1 MEVTAMRIDLGG
13 SHIVLVWTEDQYRN
27 EIARLMQGINTTNIR
42 LVRAFALFLGL
53 RLVVVRRIKPLRPT
67 TPAGSIG

>member
-42 LVRAFALFLGL
+42 LVKARPLFLGL
-53 RLVVVRRIKPLRPT
+53 RLVVLRRIKPLLPT